1 MIITP
6 IILPPIPDPSPSDC
20 ATLLSYTDSV
30 ISGLESVLSRLYEV
44 SSYPDEAIILIRDKV
59 ETMLSEARDM
69 KSNLHSIQAEAINQ
83 MNIYDHSQT
92 NA

>member
-30 ISGLESVLSRLYEV
+30 ISGLESVLNRLYEA
-44 SSYPDEAIILIRDKV
+44 SSYPDEAMILTREKV

-69 KSNLHSIQAEAINQ
+69 KSNLHSIETEAVNQ
-83 MNIYDHSQT
+83 MNIYNQSQT
-92 NA
+92 IA